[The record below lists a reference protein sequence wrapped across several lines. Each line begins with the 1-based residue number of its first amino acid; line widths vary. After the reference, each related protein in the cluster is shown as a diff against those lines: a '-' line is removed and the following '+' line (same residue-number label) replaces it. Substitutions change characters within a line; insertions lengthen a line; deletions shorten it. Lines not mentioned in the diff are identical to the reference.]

1 MQLLHRFDICLFL
14 YESFMLI
21 DLYSCLT
28 PHKNTKY
35 IKVLFFLFRLK
46 SVYHELQIK
55 FSFMVQQNDDWH
67 EVLNWFVQ
75 SIT

>member
-35 IKVLFFLFRLK
+35 KKVLK